1 MYIMIMIIIIII
13 IIYTEKA
20 HTVKVNVRCW
30 TGGDTNRYCIT
41 QQVTFKAAFEGI
53 KCNR

>member
-1 MYIMIMIIIIII
+1 MYIMIMIIIII

-30 TGGDTNRYCIT
+30 TGEDTNRLLYNPT
-41 QQVTFKAAFEGI
+41 GDF
-53 KCNR
+53 